1 MFPDGTAP
9 IAQLLDDLDI
19 PVDQSMRK
27 TEKQVRE
34 AGHKIRNSLIRA
46 AIQMRREKHL
56 RDPFGLP
63 DTLRKPVENP
73 VENSEKIGAHSGA
86 HPSEHDGAH
95 HRGAPGHTPTN
106 PNEINGAH
114 SGAHSGALSESN
126 RGALRDP
133 EWGTVCPKTDDDDN
147 NLF

>member
-1 MFPDGTAP
+1 MAN
-9 IAQLLDDLDI
+9 LVVRNLDPRI
-19 PVDQSMRK
+19 VDAL
-27 TEKQVRE
+27 KQRAARHGRSAE
-34 AGHKIRNSLIRA
+34 AKIRNSLIRA

-95 HRGAPGHTPTN
+95 HRGALTIYSRLLGHTPAVG
-106 PNEINGAH
+106 PEEELLIFSCSIFEIA
-114 SGAHSGALSESN
+114 
-126 RGALRDP
+126 
-133 EWGTVCPKTDDDDN
+133 
-147 NLF
+147 